1 MRGPLILKLEEEIRK
16 IEVGAFDAPPETLEK
31 FRELVGMRNGLK
43 KTVDI
48 INELEKEDDERGY

>member
-16 IEVGAFDAPPETLEK
+16 IEVGAFDAPPGSYDK
-31 FRELVGMRNGLK
+31 FMLIVGMRNGLK